1 MGINLVD
8 ISTPNPQSKELNER
22 LIHNINDLGIIYIN
36 TDVDLIYYLLVF
48 FVSLAL
54 SITKKILFKGVKYVV
69 IDERDYIVAEI
80 KSCSRFIV
88 QKWLDDDY
96 FRNISLKLVSGVLVF
111 FFIVGFAIGSAM
123 FGFCVGVVVLCSFF
137 YSVYK
142 KLLKQ
147 ETQFN

>member
-1 MGINLVD
+1 MAIN
-8 ISTPNPQSKELNER
+8 
-22 LIHNINDLGIIYIN
+22 
-36 TDVDLIYYLLVF
+36 
-48 FVSLAL
+48 
-54 SITKKILFKGVKYVV
+54 ILFKGVKYVV